1 MKSNQTKLILG
12 LALISLAFFSC
23 NPKQEAAVDFQK
35 FYASE
40 MFHDI
45 QMSQIFED
53 SKTFVDCTAKRDIA
67 TIEKD
72 YNAQKEQEGFSIK
85 AFVEA
90 NFDMPYTFSKDFAS
104 DTSKTMKQHII
115 DLWPVLTRKAGEVPA
130 RSSLIPLPND
140 FIVPGGRFRE
150 IYYWDSYFTLEG
162 LMISGQE
169 EMAINMTKNFAFLID
184 SIGFVPNGNRAY
196 YGGRSQPPFFSV
208 MVDRVAK
215 NDRTLFES
223 FLPALQKEY
232 DFWMKGYETLEA
244 GEANNRVVMMED
256 GSLLNRYWD
265 NYALPRPESYRED
278 YELAEKVGGN
288 KETIYRDLRAGAESG
303 WDYSS
308 RWFKDAQT
316 LATIHTTEI
325 IPVDLNTLLYHLELK
340 IAQGYNWTEQLTK
353 AQEYLDKAASRKEAI
368 MKYLWDEQAGFFID
382 YDFVAESP
390 TGVLS
395 LAGAY
400 PLFFKMADKAQAK
413 KVAAILESEFLKPGG
428 FITTNNPT
436 GQQWDAPNA
445 WAPLQWIIVNGLY
458 FYGFDELGNEG
469 ATRWLERN
477 KSVYKSTGKMVE
489 KYNVMDVSLLAGGG
503 EYALQD
509 GFGWTNG
516 VAIAFIKIFEEA
528 DQIEEMK
535 RE

>member
-1 MKSNQTKLILG
+1 MKSNQIKNIMG
-12 LALISLAFFSC
+12 LALILLAFFSC
-23 NPKQEAAVDFQK
+23 NPKPEGAVDFSK
-35 FYASE
+35 FYASA

-45 QMSQIFED
+45 QMAGIFED
-53 SKTFVDCTAKRDIA
+53 SKTFVDCTAKRDIGA
-67 TIEKD
+67 IEQD
-72 YNAQKEQEGFSIK
+72 YNAQKETSDFDIK

-90 NFDMPYTFSKDFAS
+90 NFDLPYTFTNEFTS

-115 DLWPVLTRKAGEVPA
+115 DLWPVLTRKAADVPA

-215 NDRTLFES
+215 NNRTLFES

-232 DFWMKGYETLEA
+232 DFWMSGYQNLKA
-244 GEANNRVVMMED
+244 GEANSRVVMMKD

-265 NYALPRPESYRED
+265 NFATPRPESYRED
-278 YELAEKVGGN
+278 FELAEEVGGN
-288 KETIYRDLRAGAESG
+288 KEITYRDLRAGAESG

-308 RWFKDAQT
+308 RWFRDGKN
-316 LATIHTTEI
+316 LSTIHTTEI
-325 IPVDLNTLLYHLELK
+325 IPIDLNTLLYHLELK
-340 IAQGYNWTEQLTK
+340 IAQGYNWSEQ
-353 AQEYLDKAASRKEAI
+353 LDKAKEFVDKAAARKAAI
-368 MKYLWDEQAGFFID
+368 TKYLWDENAGFFID
-382 YDFVAESP
+382 YDFVAEQP

-400 PLFFKMADKAQAK
+400 PLFFKLADKAQAK
-413 KVAAILESEFLKPGG
+413 RVAAILENDFLKPGG
-428 FITTNNPT
+428 FITTNNAT
-436 GQQWDAPNA
+436 GEQWDAPNA
-445 WAPLQWIIVNGLY
+445 WAPLQWIAVNGLY
-458 FYGFDELGNEG
+458 YYDYDALGNE
-469 ATRWLERN
+469 AAKRWIERN
-477 KSVYKSTGKMVE
+477 RAVYKSTGKMVE
-489 KYNVMDVSLLAGGG
+489 KYNVLDVSLLAGGG

-516 VAIAFIKIFEEA
+516 VAIAFLHIFEQAE
-528 DQIEEMK
+528 QIEEMK
-535 RE
+535 R

>member
-1 MKSNQTKLILG
+1 MKNNQTKLIIG

-23 NPKQEAAVDFQK
+23 NPKQEGAVDFQK

-45 QMSQIFED
+45 QMARIFED

-67 TIEKD
+67 AIEKD
-72 YNAQKEQEGFSIK
+72 YYAQKEQEGFSIK

-90 NFDMPYTFSKDFAS
+90 NFDMPYTFSEDFAS

-115 DLWPVLTRKAGEVPA
+115 DLWPVLTRKAGDVPT

-232 DFWMKGYETLEA
+232 DFWMKGYENLQA

-278 YELAEKVGGN
+278 YELAERVGGN

-353 AQEYLDKAASRKEAI
+353 AQEYLDKAASRKAAI
-368 MKYLWDEQAGFFID
+368 MKYLWDEQAGFFVD
-382 YDFVAESP
+382 YDFVAKSP

-395 LAGAY
+395 LAGAF
-400 PLFFKMADKAQAK
+400 PLFFKIADKAQAK
-413 KVAAILESEFLKPGG
+413 KVAAMLESEFLKPGG

-445 WAPLQWIIVNGLY
+445 WAPLQWITVNGLY
-458 FYGFDELGNEG
+458 YYDFDELGNEG
-469 ATRWLERN
+469 AVRWLDRN

-528 DQIEEMK
+528 DQIQEMK